1 MEFLT
6 IGEDHG
12 FQVKMIA
19 DSISPD
25 GIRICTVTA
34 RYPRF
39 VHAELM
45 THRAFARN
53 AASSRAIPFK
63 KMVEAVE
70 NHPVIPIKW
79 GAEQKGMQ
87 TGDDISRVS
96 EMFCKENWL
105 TARDHAV
112 RLAEEMHEQG
122 LHKSLCNR
130 LLEPFAW
137 ITTVITA
144 TEWNNFFRLRCH
156 EHAEIHLQKTAYMLR
171 DLLQQSRPNVLQY
184 GKWHVPF
191 VTPADWVDVGHN
203 PDYLSVEE
211 TICKV
216 SSARCARVS
225 YLTHEGE
232 RSIAKDLDLFGKLSE
247 GSGFGHWSPMEH
259 PAQCIR
265 LVGYAP
271 DFCGPFKG
279 WKQFRKFFTQENLE
293 GCTP

>member
-6 IGEDHG
+6 IGEDND

-19 DSISPD
+19 DSVSLN
-25 GIRICTVTA
+25 GTRICTLTA

-63 KMVEAVE
+63 KMVEAVM
-70 NHPVIPIKW
+70 NYPVIPIKW

-87 TGDDISRVS
+87 TGDEIGR
-96 EMFCKENWL
+96 KESDMCEYYWL
-105 TARDHAV
+105 KARDEAV
-112 RLAEEMHEQG
+112 AYAEMMHNQG

-130 LLEPFAW
+130 VLEPFAW

-144 TEWNNFFRLRCH
+144 TEWNNYFRLRCH
-156 EHAEIHLQKTAYMLR
+156 EHAEIHLQKISYMMR
-171 DLLQQSRPNVLQY
+171 DLLRQSEPKETDYNS
-184 GKWHVPF
+184 WHLPF
-191 VTPADWVDVGHN
+191 VCDTDYEEAILRN
-203 PDYLSVEE
+203 PTDPLVVQD
-211 TICKV
+211 TLCKI
-216 SSARCARVS
+216 SSARNARVS
-225 YLTHEGE
+225 YMTHDGE
-232 RSIAKDLDLFGKLSE
+232 RNIDKDLDLFSKLSE

-259 PAQCIR
+259 AAQCIACQDTF
-265 LVGYAP
+265 Y
-271 DFCGPFKG
+271 GPFKG
-279 WKQFRKFFTQENLE
+279 WKQYRKFFAQENLE